1 MIDLHC
7 HLLWDMDD
15 GAASMEK
22 TVELCQSAVK
32 NGIRIIAATPHLTDV
47 DMTDDFLYA
56 RNRRI
61 AELNAY
67 LEAEKM
73 PLKVCGGAEVYLNHR
88 IFEAENLNEVTLNY
102 SRYLLCEYS
111 LQPFEPERA
120 VLFAEEILEWDLI
133 PVIAHPER
141 YPTFHKYP
149 EIPRELRSMGA
160 RLQVNADSL
169 AGHLGTEVQEF
180 AKTLLLDGT
189 ADMIATD
196 AHDPQYRGNAFM
208 DFQAQFPPEITK
220 ELVYWATWIVP
231 QYVLRNADIPAR
243 PNGISGS
250 F

>member
-1 MIDLHC
+1 
-7 HLLWDMDD
+7 
-15 GAASMEK
+15 
-22 TVELCQSAVK
+22 
-32 NGIRIIAATPHLTDV
+32 
-47 DMTDDFLYA
+47 
-56 RNRRI
+56 
-61 AELNAY
+61 
-67 LEAEKM
+67 
-73 PLKVCGGAEVYLNHR
+73 
-88 IFEAENLNEVTLNY
+88 
-102 SRYLLCEYS
+102 
-111 LQPFEPERA
+111 
-120 VLFAEEILEWDLI
+120 
-133 PVIAHPER
+133 
-141 YPTFHKYP
+141 
-149 EIPRELRSMGA
+149 MGA

-196 AHDPQYRGNAFM
+196 AHDPKYRGNAFM

>member
-22 TVELCQSAVK
+22 TIQLCRSAVK

-47 DMTDDFLYA
+47 ELIDDFLYM
-56 RNRRI
+56 RNQRI
-61 AELNAY
+61 SELNAY
-67 LEAEKM
+67 LEAEQM
-73 PLKVCGGAEVYLNHR
+73 PLKVCGGAEVYLNNR
-88 IFEAENLNEVTLNY
+88 IFEAENLNEVTVNR

-120 VLFAEEILEWDLI
+120 ILFAEEILERDLI
-133 PVIAHPER
+133 PLIAHPER

-149 EIPRELRSMGA
+149 EIPQELRNMGA

-169 AGHLGTEVQEF
+169 AGLLGTEVQDF

-189 ADMIATD
+189 AEMIATD
-196 AHDPQYRGNAFM
+196 AHDPQYRGNAFLEM
-208 DFQAQFPPEITK
+208 QAQFPPEITK
-220 ELVYWATWIVP
+220 ELIYWATWIAP
-231 QYVLRNADIPAR
+231 QYVLRNLEIPMR
-243 PNGISGS
+243 PDGI
-250 F
+250 